1 MISIASTPTSFTV
14 CFSTAV
20 AMPQPQNDVAIKWE
34 VEAPYL
40 ATSKDHIKAAIL
52 TDNDLWRCMGSSR
65 YQICFHMKVAETG
78 DRLCFA
84 SLNFEANTAALRI
97 CDTEKVQ
104 LPSIENAKNLGFV
117 DCLLRSSTTAY
128 RLFES
133 DTESTTSGKSTLP
146 RLSNLHHY
154 TSWRWTIP
162 RTPHQNTLGPQCFLV
177 ATSYESQCEIFWPL
191 EPFLDWASLIR

>member
-14 CFSTAV
+14 FFSTAV

-104 LPSIENAKNLGFV
+104 LPSIENAKNRICWLAPYIINN
-117 DCLLRSSTTAY
+117 CLQAFWIRHRVNHISKKYTTQVVESASLHFMAVNNSPDPTSKYTRTSVLSRSY
-128 RLFES
+128 QLW
-133 DTESTTSGKSTLP
+133 KSMWNFLTP
-146 RLSNLHHY
+146 
-154 TSWRWTIP
+154 WTIFG
-162 RTPHQNTLGPQCFLV
+162 LSFLN
-177 ATSYESQCEIFWPL
+177 
-191 EPFLDWASLIR
+191 